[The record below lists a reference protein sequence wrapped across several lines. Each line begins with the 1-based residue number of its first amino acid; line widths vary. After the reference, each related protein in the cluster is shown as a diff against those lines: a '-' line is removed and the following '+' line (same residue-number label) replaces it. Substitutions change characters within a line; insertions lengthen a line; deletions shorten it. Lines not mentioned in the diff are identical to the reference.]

1 MHIGFGNISVFTHA
15 FVPCIVSLVTP
26 FFFLF
31 NSTKKKRTLEKA
43 VYGSLRTLTLYV
55 KTAYKQLYATFLVYR
70 KVLCL
75 CNLYRGGSRIFFR
88 RGCTR
93 LLLYFSTNK
102 PHRFFFGRIPVVLD
116 NRSPSRG
123 GGGGGAHPR
132 HPPPRSA
139 PALWAAL
146 LVQLYE
152 PLHDSVKVRK
162 CLPLNFTEL

>member
-1 MHIGFGNISVFTHA
+1 MHIGFGNISVLHA

-26 FFFLF
+26 FFFC
-31 NSTKKKRTLEKA
+31 STQRKKKRTLEKA

-70 KVLCL
+70 KVISL

-116 NRSPSRG
+116 NRRSSRG
-123 GGGGGAHPR
+123 GGEGVRTPCTL
-132 HPPPRSA
+132 PLDPPR
-139 PALWAAL
+139 
-146 LVQLYE
+146 LYGR
-152 PLHDSVKVRK
+152 LYWF
-162 CLPLNFTEL
+162 NFTHLYTIV